1 MQDGVFLKM
10 LELGRENHIVARGP
24 SVQARVDFHA
34 MNSETFIPDP
44 RLELFDRHRT
54 VRQFKPEALKPGD
67 LENIVWAAQRAPTDA
82 TAQMYSF
89 LRLTDPDVRLEV
101 AQITHN
107 PHFATAAE
115 SFIVLADVHRL
126 RRLLEHRGYAFADW
140 PATAIHFAIGDAVM
154 AAQNMLIAAEML
166 GYQGCWIGGVLSA
179 LERIVEL
186 CELPGGVIPF
196 AGLVI
201 GVPDEQPAQR
211 PRIQSD
217 LVIHQNRYRQP
228 DAHDLETAL
237 ERMAPI
243 TARGDWAQTL
253 SRYFAEGGTMEARE
267 VTLRRVLAKQGF
279 DHVASNLD
287 ALFGQVLEAG
297 FAEVLIRRSGDG
309 FEAWVDRPD
318 RAHRGDGPSPSAALE
333 MAVLEAENDQAK

>member
-1 MQDGVFLKM
+1 M
-10 LELGRENHIVARGP
+10 
-24 SVQARVDFHA
+24 
-34 MNSETFIPDP
+34 IPDP

-54 VRQFKPEALKPGD
+54 VRAFKPEPLQPGD
-67 LENIVWAAQRAPTDA
+67 LEQIVWAAQRAPTDA

-89 LRLTDPDVRLEV
+89 LRLTDPDLRTEI
-101 AQITHN
+101 AEITHN

-126 RRLLEHRGYAFADW
+126 RSLLEHRGYGFADW
-140 PATAIHFAIGDAVM
+140 PAVAVHFGIGDAVM

-186 CELPGGVIPF
+186 CALPEGVLPF

-211 PRIQSD
+211 PRIQPE
-217 LVIHQNRYRQP
+217 LIVHENQYRQP
-228 DAHDLETAL
+228 EASELETAL

-253 SRYFAEGGTMEARE
+253 SRYFAQGGTMEARE
-267 VTLRRVLAKQGF
+267 LTLRRVLARQGF
-279 DHVASNLD
+279 GHVGSDLD
-287 ALFGQVLEAG
+287 ALFTRALDAG
-297 FAEVLIRRSGDG
+297 FAEILVRRSGEG

-318 RAHRGDGPSPSAALE
+318 RAHRGDGSSPSVALAR
-333 MAVLEAENDQAK
+333 AVQEAENDEAS

>member
-1 MQDGVFLKM
+1 VFETERS
-10 LELGRENHIVARGP
+10 LEKRIVTRGWDAQ
-24 SVQARVDFHA
+24 VRVDFHA
-34 MNSETFIPDP
+34 MNPESFTPDP

-54 VRQFKPEALKPGD
+54 VRKFQSEPLKPGD

-89 LRLTDPDVRLEV
+89 IRLTDPDLRLEI

-115 SFIVLADVHRL
+115 AFIVLADVHRL
-126 RRLLEHRGYAFADW
+126 RRLLEIRGYAFADW
-140 PATAIHFAIGDAVM
+140 SATAIHFAIGDAVM
-154 AAQNMLIAAEML
+154 AGQNMLIAAEML

-186 CELPGGVIPF
+186 CELPAGVIPF

-201 GVPDEQPAQR
+201 GVPDEQPEQR
-211 PRIQSD
+211 PRIQAD

-228 DAHDLETAL
+228 NAQDLEIAL

-253 SRYFAEGGTMEARE
+253 SRYFAAGGTMETRE
-267 VTLRRVLAKQGF
+267 VTLKRVLARQGF
-279 DHVASNLD
+279 DHVTSNLD
-287 ALFGQVLEAG
+287 DLFDWVLEAG
-297 FAEVLIRRSGDG
+297 FAEILIRRAGNG

-318 RAHRGDGPSPSAALE
+318 RAHRGDGVSPSAALE
-333 MAVLEAENDQAK
+333 MAVVTAERDS

>member
-1 MQDGVFLKM
+1 M
-10 LELGRENHIVARGP
+10 LEFEVMLESAPSLEKRIVARGWDAQ
-24 SVQARVDFHA
+24 VRVDFHA

-44 RLELFDRHRT
+44 RLELFDHHRT
-54 VRQFKPEALKPGD
+54 IRKFKPEPMKPGD

-89 LRLTDPDVRLEV
+89 LRLTDPDVRSEV

-126 RRLLEHRGYAFADW
+126 QRLLEHRGYTFADW

-154 AAQNMLIAAEML
+154 AGQNMLIAAEML

-186 CELPGGVIPF
+186 CELPHGVIPF

-201 GVPDEQPAQR
+201 GVPDEHPAQR
-211 PRIQSD
+211 PRIQPE
-217 LVIHQNRYRQP
+217 LVIHENRYRQP

-237 ERMAPI
+237 EI

-253 SRYFAEGGTMEARE
+253 SRYFAQGGTMEARE
-267 VTLRRVLAKQGF
+267 VTLKRVLAQQGF

-287 ALFGQVLEAG
+287 ALFGRVLEAG
-297 FAEVLIRRSGDG
+297 FAEILIRRAGDG

-318 RAHRGDGPSPSAALE
+318 RAHRGEGSSPSVALE
-333 MAVLEAENDQAK
+333 MAVLTAEKDG